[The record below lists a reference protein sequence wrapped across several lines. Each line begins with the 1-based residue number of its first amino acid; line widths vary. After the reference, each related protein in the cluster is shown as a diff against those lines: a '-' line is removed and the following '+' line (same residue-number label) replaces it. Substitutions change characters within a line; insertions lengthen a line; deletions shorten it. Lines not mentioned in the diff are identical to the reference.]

1 VQKRLCLRSNSSAVT
16 PVDLFLLVAQAMP
29 VSKATCSSTVYQFVT
44 KHLQLLASSAQA
56 TMIVRLSVDEN
67 TQDT

>member
-1 VQKRLCLRSNSSAVT
+1 
-16 PVDLFLLVAQAMP
+16 
-29 VSKATCSSTVYQFVT
+29 VSKAPRSTTVYQFVT